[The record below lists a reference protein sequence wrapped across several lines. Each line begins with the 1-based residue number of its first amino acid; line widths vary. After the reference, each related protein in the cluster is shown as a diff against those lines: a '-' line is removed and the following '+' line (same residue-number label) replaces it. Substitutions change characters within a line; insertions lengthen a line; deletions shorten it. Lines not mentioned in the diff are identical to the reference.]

1 MAVSFALSYDSL
13 FLELNL
19 VTVILKYE
27 INSVLTLLFLSG
39 SLAFYNDME
48 SGMFDLTGK
57 SAVVTGGASGIGEA
71 IAARFKAAGAKVLVA
86 DIIDDASAVIAA
98 GHAYYKADVS
108 DPKQVAAMFD
118 KAIELHGSLDIV
130 VNNAGIAVTGG
141 IMTTGTPEADRLWQV
156 NTMGVVHGIREAAKR
171 MPNGGSII
179 NTASLA
185 GWIGM
190 PELVDYSMGKAAII
204 QATKTSAIDLGLQ
217 NIRVNA
223 MCPGIIVTPLGEAAG
238 APISKVAAM
247 VTVLGRSGNPS
258 DVAVL
263 AHFLASDD
271 ASYITGQAIAVD
283 GGWNIGTTAQVMAAG
298 VAAAK

>member
-57 SAVVTGGASGIGEA
+57 SAVVTGGASGI
-71 IAARFKAAGAKVLVA
+71 A

-98 GHAYYKADVS
+98 GHVYYKADVS

>member
-1 MAVSFALSYDSL
+1 
-13 FLELNL
+13 
-19 VTVILKYE
+19 
-27 INSVLTLLFLSG
+27 
-39 SLAFYNDME
+39 
-48 SGMFDLTGK
+48 
-57 SAVVTGGASGIGEA
+57 
-71 IAARFKAAGAKVLVA
+71 
-86 DIIDDASAVIAA
+86 
-98 GHAYYKADVS
+98 
-108 DPKQVAAMFD
+108 MFD

-141 IMTTGTPEADRLWQV
+141 IMTTGTPEADRLWQ
-156 NTMGVVHGIREAAKR
+156 

-179 NTASLA
+179 NTASMA